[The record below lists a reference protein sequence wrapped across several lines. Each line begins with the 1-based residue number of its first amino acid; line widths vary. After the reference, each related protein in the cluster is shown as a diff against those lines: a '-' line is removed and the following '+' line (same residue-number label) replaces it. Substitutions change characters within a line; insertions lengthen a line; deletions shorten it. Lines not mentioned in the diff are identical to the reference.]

1 MPPKLKRPPYILASL
16 VALLTGCASY
26 HPAPISAAQN
36 AQAIQARSLGDAR
49 LQEFITAAGTGGGAS
64 DGSKAE
70 WNLTTLTLAALYYH
84 PNLDLARAN
93 VDEARAGVLTARQL
107 PNPSLSFE
115 DLAFTPGAAA
125 GAAWTVAPVINF
137 LIETAGKRDKR
148 TAEASAQLQAA
159 RAELAAAAWQVRGG
173 VRDALI
179 GIWAAEQRRELVRSR
194 LDIQEQLVGL
204 LKSRFEA
211 GEDPGLELAREH
223 TNANQ
228 LRLATED
235 ADAAVTAAR
244 VQLAAAVGI
253 PLRALEGIHLRFRA
267 IDSTG
272 PDDAAVGGDALW
284 QEALVNRSDVQALL
298 AQYAA
303 AESALAL
310 EIANQYPNLTVSPGY
325 AWDQG
330 QHRYLLMPAADLPIF
345 NRNQGAIAQ
354 AHARREQAAARFTG
368 LQTQIIDAIDGVTA
382 RYAAAN
388 RMLAAADALLRD
400 ERDREQQ
407 TLRFFKEGES
417 ERAIVLSV
425 QLERVSAEQSR
436 LDAFVQHQEAL
447 AALEDALQHPFFGPA
462 LPAAAE
468 GSPRVAAR

>member
-49 LQEFITAAGTGGGAS
+49 LQEFIAATRAGGAAAGGGQ
-64 DGSKAE
+64 AE
-70 WNLTTLTLAALYYH
+70 WDLSTLTLAALYYH

-93 VDEARAGVLTARQL
+93 VNEARAGVLTARQV

-125 GAAWTVAPVINF
+125 GTAWTIAPIINF
-137 LIETAGKRDKR
+137 LIETAGKRAKR
-148 TAEASAQLQAA
+148 TAEANAQLQAA
-159 RAELAAAAWQVRGG
+159 RAELAGAAWQVRGG

-179 GIWAAEQRRELVRSR
+179 EIWAAERRGELVRNR
-194 LDIQEQLVGL
+194 LDIQEQLVAL
-204 LKSRFEA
+204 LKSRFDA
-211 GEDPGLELAREH
+211 GEDPGLELARER
-223 TNANQ
+223 TNSNQ
-228 LRLATED
+228 VRLAVEE
-235 ADAAVTAAR
+235 ADRAVTAAH
-244 VQLAAAVGI
+244 VQLATAIGI
-253 PLRALEGIHLRFRA
+253 PLRALQGIHLNYGP
-267 IDSTG
+267 IDSAG
-272 PDDAAVGGDALW
+272 PDSAAVGGDQLW
-284 QEALVNRSDVQALL
+284 QEALTNRSDVQALL
-298 AQYAA
+298 AEYAA

-310 EIANQYPNLTVSPGY
+310 EVANQYPNLTLSPGY

-330 QHRYLLMPAADLPIF
+330 QHRYLLMPAGDLPIF

-354 AHARREQAAARFTG
+354 AQARREQAAAHFTG

-417 ERAIVLSV
+417 ERTTVLSV
-425 QLERVSAEQSR
+425 QLERISAEQSR

-462 LPAAAE
+462 LPAATE
-468 GSPRVAAR
+468 SSPRVAVR